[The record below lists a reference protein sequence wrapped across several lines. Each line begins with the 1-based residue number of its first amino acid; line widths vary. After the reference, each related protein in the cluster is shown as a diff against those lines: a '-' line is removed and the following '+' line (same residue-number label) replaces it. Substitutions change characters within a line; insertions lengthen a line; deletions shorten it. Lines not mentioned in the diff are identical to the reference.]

1 MERIIDFL
9 SFKIPVVLESLITP
23 LVNCRGDMIVSAVKH
38 QCPWIKKLF
47 FCFISL
53 GIVQIGKGL
62 GEEELISGNSKKS
75 TTRHKTSES
84 PTRNQESGLLFI
96 PLFYYSVRAYM
107 LILKAELF
115 CHCFLSVSL
124 HFAFNGVRLRI
135 KL

>member
-1 MERIIDFL
+1 MIERIIDFL

-23 LVNCRGDMIVSAVKH
+23 LVNCRGDMIGSAVKH

-96 PLFYYSVRAYM
+96 A
-107 LILKAELF
+107 
-115 CHCFLSVSL
+115 C
-124 HFAFNGVRLRI
+124 
-135 KL
+135 